1 MPCFVTSHTLLWSCP
16 VVLDAF
22 QSLSQGWNHRC
33 PHKRQL
39 GRQLILNCISQHF
52 VTVSSS
58 WCRPS
63 WHMVSLGAQLLS
75 LTFITS
81 RVLDCSFCFVEKG
94 KPRPPSRSQT
104 QHSSQKDPG
113 GEDEKAD
120 AERRVLEK
128 KRRGGALENGDEV
141 WLWSCY

>member
-1 MPCFVTSHTLLWSCP
+1 MPCFVTSHTLWSCP

-22 QSLSQGWNHRC
+22 QSLSQGWHHC
-33 PHKRQL
+33 CLHKRQL

-58 WCRPS
+58 SYRPS
-63 WHMVSLGAQLLS
+63 WHIVSLGAQLLS
-75 LTFITS
+75 PTFITG
-81 RVLDCSFCFVEKG
+81 RVLDRSFCFVEKG

-141 WLWSCY
+141 GL